1 MPRDPDQSDERRPAA
16 QAIGEGDT
24 VMATPADDLA
34 ALPTDYVATPAEVP
48 AARRQRPALPERGNT
63 LGRFVVL
70 DLLGQGGFGVVLA
83 AYDPD
88 LDRKVAL
95 KLIQPTLFLAVGAD
109 DARQRLLREAR
120 ALARLS
126 HPNVVAV
133 HEIGTLDDAVFIAME
148 FVPGQTL
155 RAWLRER
162 PPRERV
168 LEVFAAAGRGLA
180 AAHRA
185 GIVHRDFKP
194 DNVMIA
200 ADGRV
205 RVLDFGLARAGG
217 ESHPPRSGAPLPRPR
232 DDGDSLS
239 VEITQA
245 GAVLGTPAYMAPE
258 QHRGQPA
265 DARSDQF
272 AFCVALYEALYG
284 ARPFPGN
291 SVSAV
296 ADAVTRGELTPPPPG
311 SGVPPSIERALLR
324 GLATEPGDRHPSM
337 EALLEHL
344 ERTPRR
350 EAEDLLVG
358 SWDDDVRR
366 AVHDAL
372 AAVGAEAVATRVC
385 ERLDAYAAA
394 WIQAYAAAREAQDSG
409 ASGRAHTRTAW
420 LLARVDELAALA
432 EVLAGADATIA
443 DHATE
448 ACQRLPS
455 LDADA
460 RATAEPEP
468 PRSSELRAQV
478 TRQRMR
484 LGRARSLA
492 DTGKYE
498 RALAEARA
506 VLSETEAIDY
516 PPIAAEAMAATGELA
531 ARAGDTAAAEPLLV
545 DATMAADA
553 CGHDALRV
561 RAMTQLI
568 AVVGDAMARPDDGE
582 RWARMAA
589 AAAHR
594 TGDDPLTAGR
604 IRLARARVSIRGG
617 QYPRARDEARAAADT
632 IAAAHG
638 TGDHPEVA
646 EALTALGDALRE
658 LGDWPAAEAALA
670 RALEVRERLLGRGH
684 PHLAQSLSALG
695 VLQAA
700 RGAYAE
706 ALGYHQRAVAVA
718 EAALAPDHAAL
729 AGYLEYLGEAYTLLG
744 RHADAIA
751 PLERALAARER
762 ALGPDH
768 PDIANALTQLG
779 RTMRAMGRFE
789 DARAAYQRAL
799 DVRVAA
805 LGDDHPEVAACENNL
820 GMALMSLGDHAGA
833 REHHGRAL
841 AIREARLGPTHPTT
855 ANSLTNV
862 GRACVALGRLDE
874 AEDAL
879 GRAVAIWEATG
890 HHFLSYALH
899 ALGNARQ
906 ARGDTTGALDYY
918 RRALAIR
925 EAALGAD
932 HPTVAEILRDLLVA
946 QESAGL
952 DADAA
957 TTRARLG

>member
-1 MPRDPDQSDERRPAA
+1 
-16 QAIGEGDT
+16 
-24 VMATPADDLA
+24 MATPTGDPA
-34 ALPTDYVATPAEVP
+34 AMATDYAEAGPAP
-48 AARRQRPALPERGNT
+48 APGQLPRPTVPERGDT

-70 DLLGQGGFGVVLA
+70 DRLGEGGFGVVLA

-95 KLIQPTLFLAVGAD
+95 KLIQPQLFRFVGAD

-148 FVPGQTL
+148 FVPGRTL
-155 RAWLRER
+155 RAWLRTS

-200 ADGRV
+200 PDERV
-205 RVLDFGLARAGG
+205 RVLDFGLARAAG
-217 ESHPPRSGAPLPRPR
+217 EGHVTRSSPSLPRPR
-232 DDGDSLS
+232 DNSDSLS
-239 VEITQA
+239 AEITQA

-265 DARSDQF
+265 NARSDQF

-284 ARPFPGN
+284 VRPFPGD

-296 ADAVTRGELTPPPPG
+296 ADAVTRGQLSPPPAG
-311 SGVPPSIERALLR
+311 SGVSPSIERALLR
-324 GLATEPGDRHPSM
+324 GLATDPAERHPSM

-350 EAEDLLVG
+350 EAEDLLDG
-358 SWDDDVRR
+358 KWDDDLRR
-366 AVHDAL
+366 AVNEAL
-372 AAVGAEAVATRVC
+372 AAVGAAAIAAPVC
-385 ERLDAYAAA
+385 ERLDAYATA
-394 WIQAYAAAREAQDSG
+394 WVQAYADAREAQDG
-409 ASGRAHTRTAW
+409 GGDGRAHARTAW

-443 DHATE
+443 DHARE
-448 ACQRLPS
+448 ACERLPP
-455 LDADA
+455 LDVEAGA
-460 RATAEPEP
+460 AGEPEP
-468 PRSSELRAQV
+468 PRSAEQRARV
-478 TRQRMR
+478 ARQRLR

-498 RALAEARA
+498 QALAEARA
-506 VLSETEAIDY
+506 VLTQTEELDY
-516 PPIAAEAMAATGELA
+516 PPASAEAMVAAGELA
-531 ARAGDTAAAEPLLV
+531 ARAGDAATAESLLL
-545 DATMAADA
+545 DATLAADT
-553 CGHDALRV
+553 CGHDVLRV
-561 RAMTQLI
+561 RAMTQLVSVI
-568 AVVGDAMARPDDGE
+568 GDALARPDDGA

-589 AAAHR
+589 AAARR
-594 TGDDPLTAGR
+594 TGDDPLAAGR
-604 IRLARARVSIRGG
+604 IRLALARVWIRGG
-617 QYPRARDEARAAADT
+617 RYAQARDEAGAAADA
-632 IAAAHG
+632 IVAAHG
-638 TGDHPEVA
+638 SGDHPEVA
-646 EALTALGDALRE
+646 EALTVLGEALRE

-670 RALEVRERLLGRGH
+670 RALAVRERVLGHDH

-706 ALGYHQRAVAVA
+706 ALVYHRRAVAVA
-718 EAALAPDHAAL
+718 EAALAPDHASL
-729 AGYLEYLGEAYTLLG
+729 AGYLEYLGEAFALLG
-744 RHADAIA
+744 RHAEAIE

-779 RTMRAMGRFE
+779 RTMRAMGRFDE
-789 DARAAYQRAL
+789 ARAAYQRAL

-833 REHHGRAL
+833 REHHARAL
-841 AIREARLGPTHPTT
+841 AIREARLGPAHPTT

-874 AEDAL
+874 AEEKL
-879 GRAVAIWEATG
+879 GRAVAIWGPTG

-899 ALGNARQ
+899 GLGKARQ
-906 ARGDTTGALDYY
+906 ARGDTDGALDFY
-918 RRALAIR
+918 RRARAIR

-932 HPTVAEILRDLLVA
+932 HPTVAEILRDLLIA

-952 DADAA
+952 EAEAA
-957 TTRARLG
+957 ATRARLAD